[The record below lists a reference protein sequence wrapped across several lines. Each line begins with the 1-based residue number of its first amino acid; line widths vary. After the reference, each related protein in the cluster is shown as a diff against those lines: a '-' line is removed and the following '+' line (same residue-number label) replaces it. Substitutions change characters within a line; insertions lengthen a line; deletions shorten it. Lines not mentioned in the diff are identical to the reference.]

1 VTIGSIAPEGKVRFQ
16 LFTIGVYGKTE
27 EQFFG
32 SLADCKI
39 DSFCD
44 VRRRRGMRGPLY
56 AFANSARLQAR
67 LSALG
72 IRYYHFRDLA
82 PSDATRQVQRLRD
95 ESEGVGKRSRTVL
108 SSEFKK
114 LYSEERLSGF
124 DSVQFLSRFKPPAER
139 LVLFCVEADPQ
150 ACHRSILAER
160 LSRDLNVKMTDL

>member
-1 VTIGSIAPEGKVRFQ
+1 MIDSFVDAELGSRPQ

-27 EQFFG
+27 NQFFER
-32 SLADCKI
+32 LVEAKI

-44 VRRRRGMRGPLY
+44 VRSRRGMRGSLY
-56 AFANSARLQAR
+56 AFANSAYLQTR

-82 PSDATRQVQRLRD
+82 PSEIARQAQRVHDDASGL
-95 ESEGVGKRSRTVL
+95 GKRSRIIL
-108 SSEFKK
+108 SKEFKR
-114 LYSEERLSGF
+114 LYTEERLSHF
-124 DSVQFLSRFKPPAER
+124 SSFEFIKRFKPPMER

-160 LSRDLNVKMTDL
+160 LSEDLGLETTDL

>member
-1 VTIGSIAPEGKVRFQ
+1 MTVSTVASDETNRIQ
-16 LFTIGVYGKTE
+16 LFTIGVYGKTG

-32 SLADCKI
+32 SLSNAKV

-44 VRRRRGMRGPLY
+44 IRSRRGMRGPLY
-56 AFANSARLQAR
+56 AFANSTRLQAR

-82 PSDATRQVQRLRD
+82 PSDATRQAQRVRD
-95 ESEGVGKRSRTVL
+95 EVEGVGKRSRTVL
-108 SSEFKK
+108 SSEFKR
-114 LYSEERLSGF
+114 LYSEERLSRF
-124 DSVQFLSRFKPPAER
+124 DSVQFLGRFKPLAER

-160 LSRDLNVKMTDL
+160 LSRDLNAKTIDL